1 MINRHIVALV
11 LSTAVAVSAS
21 VTASA
26 DEAIPNLVGSWTG
39 TFTGGVR
46 LGGGDLAPADPTPT
60 FVHEGMNRQ
69 YVLKIEQQ
77 QGRGLIGTWS
87 STKGG
92 ERIQGVIR
100 LDNQTV
106 LLVDPD
112 SYLTARI
119 LSPNEIELCNQTTNA
134 KDRFAFCFR
143 LRRSQAD

>member
-1 MINRHIVALV
+1 MIYRRLAFSLV
-11 LSTAVAVSAS
+11 NAAIAAANSAG
-21 VTASA
+21 AGA
-26 DEAIPNLVGSWTG
+26 DEALPNLVGSWTG

-46 LGGGDLAPADPTPT
+46 LGGGDLAPADSAPT

-69 YVLKIEQQ
+69 YTLKIEQQ
-77 QGRGLIGTWS
+77 QGRGLMGTWS
-87 STKGG
+87 STKGS
-92 ERIQGVIR
+92 ERIEGVVR

-106 LLVDPD
+106 LFVDPD

-119 LSPNEIELCNQTTNA
+119 LSLNEMELCNQTTNA